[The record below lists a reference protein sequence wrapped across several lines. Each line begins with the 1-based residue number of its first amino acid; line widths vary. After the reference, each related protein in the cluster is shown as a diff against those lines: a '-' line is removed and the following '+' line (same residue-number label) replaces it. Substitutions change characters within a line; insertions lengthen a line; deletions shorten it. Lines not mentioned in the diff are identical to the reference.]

1 MSFFSHVIL
10 ESACEI
16 ADKVEASHIFVYADS
31 IKDIKTLEEVAKNH
45 SIIFASRN
53 EETLEEVRPF
63 VKHVLEVPQV
73 NLTRM
78 GQVKMA
84 VMMGLSVGLVGS
96 GDRIVCIA
104 GIPRFGT
111 LDSVIILD
119 IGKEFEILTSSIA
132 SIGENIKHE
141 VFEGVLSLAVELAN
155 EGREG
160 KPIGTI
166 FVLGDHDK
174 VLQLSRQ
181 LIINPFRG
189 YPEEER
195 NILDPS
201 LRDTIKEFSALDGAF
216 VIRED
221 GVVITAGRHLSTALE
236 EEDLPRGLGSRHVAA
251 AGITHVTEAIAIVI
265 SESTGVVRI
274 FKNGQILMEI
284 EKSSG

>member
-1 MSFFSHVIL
+1 MPFLSQVIL

-16 ADKVEASHIFVYADS
+16 ADKVQATHIFIYADTV
-31 IKDIKTLEEVAKNH
+31 KDTKTLEEIAKRH
-45 SIIFASRN
+45 PIIFASKN
-53 EETLEEVRPF
+53 EEVLEEVRPL
-63 VKHVLEVPQV
+63 VRHVLEVPQV
-73 NLTRM
+73 NLTRT

-84 VMMGLSVGLVGS
+84 VMMGLSAGLVGS
-96 GDRIVCIA
+96 GDRIVCVA
-104 GIPRFGT
+104 GVPRFGV
-111 LDSVIILD
+111 LDSLIILD

-132 SIGENIKHE
+132 SIGESIKHE

-160 KPIGTI
+160 KAIGTI

-181 LIINPFRG
+181 LIFNPFRG

-195 NILDPS
+195 NILDPT
-201 LRDTIKEFSALDGAF
+201 LRETIKEFSALDGAF

-251 AGITHVTEAIAIVI
+251 AGITHVTDAIAIVI

-274 FKNGQILMEI
+274 FKSGQILMEI